1 MPSRHGPQN
10 VKFFGYIRF
19 VAVCKLVPVGNLQK
33 NIWAKSMGAKQRT
46 YVDSFANIG
55 DDADAENDD
64 SDNDMARIK
73 FVYKMPE
80 TIWP

>member
-1 MPSRHGPQN
+1 
-10 VKFFGYIRF
+10 
-19 VAVCKLVPVGNLQK
+19 
-33 NIWAKSMGAKQRT
+33 
-46 YVDSFANIG
+46 VDSFANIG